1 MSLSASDGSYAR
13 IPPSGKTPPP
23 APSAAYAKRS
33 LFSHSTLF
41 SSLISYPGQGSCN
54 LKACQL
60 DIALQPCVRSP
71 VALLPTTLPL
81 TMPPLCHHPTTLLD
95 FDGPGLGPCPLMY
108 SLLPNDLRPHQ
119 ALSEAPLPPPSL
131 CWSNR
136 RGP

>member
-1 MSLSASDGSYAR
+1 MSLSASDASYSR

-33 LFSHSTLF
+33 LFSHSALF

-71 VALLPTTLPL
+71 AALLPTTFLPTL
-81 TMPPLCHHPTTLLD
+81 PPSMPPLCHHPTTLLD
-95 FDGPGLGPCPLMY
+95 FGGPGLGPCPLMY
-108 SLLPNDLRPHQ
+108 SLLPNDLRQHQ
-119 ALSEAPLPPPSL
+119 PLSEARLPPPSL
-131 CWSNR
+131 C
-136 RGP
+136 